1 MKINDKEFNYSFS
14 QNRLY
19 NDCPMKY
26 KFRYID
32 GIKEPSNPNLD
43 LGSAIHKVLELWNEY
58 DEFIDLSNSYDEYYN
73 MTKDFQNVSEET
85 YNYKLLTH
93 KYLCEAQNYI
103 SERLG
108 KMYFE
113 RLMIN
118 IDKIKGINAILGQE
132 LEIKKDDFIGYIDLL
147 MQDEFEDKGK
157 IIIADYKVTKKPK
170 TVDSIFEEGQLLIYK
185 YIYCTENNIDP
196 KNVDVAYINIK
207 PFFDSRIVNKV
218 QYNPSMHDCEVEWNR
233 VQETKQKILSGEF
246 PKRKKWCNWCF
257 YKDMCDNI

>member
-1 MKINDKEFNYSFS
+1 MKINDKEINYSFS

-43 LGSAIHKVLELWNEY
+43 LGSAIHKALELWSEY
-58 DEFIDLSNSYDEYYN
+58 DKN
-73 MTKDFQNVSEET
+73 FQNVSEEM

-93 KYLCEAQNYI
+93 KYLCEAQKYI
-103 SERLG
+103 SDKLG
-108 KMYFE
+108 KIYFE
-113 RLMIN
+113 RLIIN
-118 IDKIKGINAILGQE
+118 TDEIKGINTILGQE
-132 LEIKKDDFIGYIDLL
+132 LEIKKDDFIGYIDLV
-147 MQDEFEDKGK
+147 MRDEFEDKGK

-207 PFFDSRIVNKV
+207 PFLDLRIVNKV